1 MPEEASDRARRARVL
16 AAGAMVA
23 AAATSSQL
31 GLSNPF
37 LVLAGVFSWR
47 AWRLGALRGRPF
59 ARPLL
64 APLLLFAA
72 ASLVSAVFSM
82 DPVESFD
89 KLPRLLVLLL
99 VPLAAALMDRE
110 WWPRL
115 VAALAMVTTILALW
129 GIVQYLQG
137 ANDLAH
143 RIRGPMSH
151 YMLYAGWLLLG
162 VSVVLGEVLTN
173 PVRRLWLLLP
183 PALLGPVALLL
194 SYTRNAWV
202 GLAAGLLLLAAIWR
216 RRLLLLYPVVAL
228 ALWFVFP
235 RPILERVISIF
246 DLRQAANYDRVCMTI
261 SGMQMVRDFPVT
273 GVGLD
278 MVDRLYPLYRRDD
291 APRWRVPH
299 LHNNLVQIAAERG
312 LPALAAYLWLVG
324 AFFAVTWRGLPRLSG
339 EGRAAVAASLTAVLA
354 ITVAGLFEYNFWF
367 AVIQY
372 PTLVLLGAGVGRVE
386 KGEA

>member
-1 MPEEASDRARRARVL
+1 LPEGAPDRARRVRAL

-23 AAATSSQL
+23 AAATSPQL

-37 LVLAGVFSWR
+37 LVLAGVFAWR
-47 AWRLGALRGRPF
+47 AWRLGALQGCPV

-64 APLLLFAA
+64 PPLLLFAFASVASA
-72 ASLVSAVFSM
+72 AFSL
-82 DPVESFD
+82 DPVQSFN
-89 KLPRLLVLLL
+89 KLPRLAVLLL

-115 VAALAMVTTILALW
+115 VAALAVVTTVLAVW

-137 ANDLAH
+137 ADDLAH
-143 RIRGPMSH
+143 RIRGPLSH
-151 YMLYAGWLLLG
+151 YMLYAGWMLLG
-162 VSVVLGEVLTN
+162 VCVVLAELLLN
-173 PVRRLWLLLP
+173 PARRLWLLLP

-194 SYTRNAWV
+194 SFTRNAWV
-202 GLAAGLLLLAAIWR
+202 GLTAGLLLLAAVWH
-216 RRLLLLYPVVAL
+216 RRLLLLYPIVAL

-261 SGMQMVRDFPVT
+261 SGTQMVRDFPLT

-278 MVDRLYPLYRRDD
+278 MVGRVYPLYRRDD

-312 LPALAAYLWLVG
+312 LPALAAYLWLIG
-324 AFFAVTWRGLPRLSG
+324 AFFTVTWRGLPRLSG

-372 PTLVLLGAGVGRVE
+372 PMLVLMGAGVGRVE
-386 KGEA
+386 GSEV